1 MMCPASGRLWARAA
15 QQMPTLA
22 ATELR
27 RLFTKELR
35 PNFCVAGS
43 LEKLMQAECVKRQW
57 PATQDI
63 AEYR

>member
-1 MMCPASGRLWARAA
+1 
-15 QQMPTLA
+15 MPTLA
-22 ATELR
+22 AAGLR
-27 RLFTKELR
+27 RLFAKELR

-63 AEYR
+63 AESR